1 MEKNNKKRKGYSYP
15 KGNTPWNKGIPH
27 TEETKAKIK
36 EKRKKQIFT
45 KETREKLSKARKGK
59 KPWNTGKKLPIWIRI
74 KMGLSH
80 RGKTYNVEHKQ
91 PINRRIRTSIEYKE
105 WRMRVFIRD
114 NFVCQCC
121 GKVGGKLNAHHIKS
135 FSDYPELR
143 FIDDNGITL
152 CEECHKKTDDYLKKR
167 FHLL

>member
-59 KPWNTGKKLPIWIRI
+59 KPWNSRKPR
-74 KMGLSH
+74 
-80 RGKTYNVEHKQ
+80 
-91 PINRRIRTSIEYKE
+91 
-105 WRMRVFIRD
+105 
-114 NFVCQCC
+114 
-121 GKVGGKLNAHHIKS
+121 
-135 FSDYPELR
+135 
-143 FIDDNGITL
+143 L
-152 CEECHKKTDDYLKKR
+152 CMPYT
-167 FHLL
+167 